1 MRLLRRHAD
10 PDRFDE
16 LVGRQLEGCVF
27 GLPLWSVGRRYYGST
42 LADVGAEFSFLI
54 EDQGRSVIAVMCDV
68 TNGYFG
74 RYGMPAEVLLD
85 EATAVDASKRGISEA
100 IGEIRRLAAENAK
113 TVELLTPSP
122 GRALDFLSGSLV
134 AAGFEAELQFR
145 AVVDL
150 LSGPEAILADMR
162 KGHRQQIRWG
172 RDNLT
177 VSLVDHE
184 RSNFADFESYRALHA
199 EVAGRVTRNDASWGA
214 MCEAIASGV
223 GRLVLSYLEGRLVGG
238 TLILDSMNTAFYAS
252 GAFRR
257 ERFDKPLS
265 HYPIYAAMLSS
276 AAAGNRWFDL
286 GDVSSS
292 PRMSDKERSISYF
305 KRGFSSHL
313 KVGHLWRWRAPAD
326 VSGKRTDERPEGA
339 SDYPTST

>member
-10 PDRFDE
+10 PDQFDE

-27 GLPLWSVGRRYYGST
+27 GLPLWSVGRKYYGST
-42 LADVGAEFSFLI
+42 LTDIGTELSFLI
-54 EDQGRSVIAVMCDV
+54 EDKGRSVIAVMCDV

-74 RYGMPAEVLLD
+74 RYGMPAEILLD
-85 EATAVDASKRGISEA
+85 EAHASKCAIGEA

-113 TVELLTPSP
+113 IVELLTPSP
-122 GRALDFLSGSLV
+122 GRALDFLSASLV
-134 AAGFEAELQFR
+134 AAGFEAELHFR

-162 KGHRQQIRWG
+162 KGHRQQVRWG
-172 RDNLT
+172 RNNFT
-177 VSLVDHE
+177 ISLVDQE

-199 EVAGRVTRNDASWGA
+199 EVAGRVTRNEASWSA
-214 MCEAIASGV
+214 MCEAITSGV
-223 GRLVLSYLEGRLVGG
+223 GRLVLSYFAGQLVGG

-252 GAFRR
+252 GAYRR

-265 HYPIYAAMLSS
+265 HYLIYAAMISS

-286 GDVSSS
+286 GDVSLS
-292 PRMSDKERSISYF
+292 PRMSDKERSITYF

-326 VSGKRTDERPEGA
+326 GPAKRTDERPDG
-339 SDYPTST
+339 P

>member
-10 PDRFDE
+10 PDQFDE
-16 LVGRQLEGCVF
+16 LVGLQLEGCVF
-27 GLPLWSVGRRYYGST
+27 GLPLWSVGRKYYGST
-42 LADVGAEFSFLI
+42 LADIGAELSFLL

-85 EATAVDASKRGISEA
+85 EAGASKRAVSEA

-122 GRALDFLSGSLV
+122 GRAPDFLSASLV
-134 AAGFEAELQFR
+134 AAGFEAEPHFR

-150 LSGPEAILADMR
+150 PSGPEAILADMR
-162 KGHRQQIRWG
+162 KGHRQQVRWG
-172 RDNLT
+172 RDNFII
-177 VSLVDHE
+177 SLVDQE

-199 EVAGRVTRNDASWGA
+199 EVAGRVTRNEASWGA
-214 MCEAIASGV
+214 MCEAVASGA
-223 GRLVLSYLEGRLVGG
+223 GRLVLSYFEGRLVGG

-252 GAFRR
+252 GAYRR

-265 HYPIYAAMLSS
+265 HYPIYAAMISS

-286 GDVSSS
+286 GDVSLS

-326 VSGKRTDERPEGA
+326 VSA
-339 SDYPTST
+339 SPPPSAAFRDAKAAP